1 MGLPPEKISTF
12 FSSVNERDVD
22 IWTVM
27 SDDEPRK
34 SAP

>member
-1 MGLPPEKISTF
+1 MGLPSKEIGAF

-27 SDDEPRK
+27 SDDEPGK